1 VTFFCLL
8 FIKDK
13 AMPENPEQTARVVAE
28 IEALRRQ
35 VAELQGIEKRYQQ
48 AESALR
54 AFEER
59 NRLLGDSTPLGIFI
73 IDTRGRVTGCNRKM
87 SALFSRLAVDDPTGL
102 NLFDDRSLAAT
113 GIVADIRRC
122 LTHKRPVVAERAHV
136 DADGAGIHMRYY
148 LSPIPA
154 SDGKLNGVMA
164 IVEDTTDVKRIEMAL
179 QESESR
185 YRQLFQLAPV
195 ALIEWDVSS
204 LKAYLEDLRATGVS
218 DFSDYLSSHPQQ
230 VHHCWSLI
238 KTMNYNQAFLD
249 LMGVAD
255 SAAHKG
261 AFLPTDSGSFLK
273 MAREIIIAAAAGQ
286 TADEREETLVTVGGE
301 TRIVFGRSLVV
312 SDHEETMVRVVIAL
326 VDISQR
332 KKAEAA
338 LRDSE
343 RRFREQAYRDGLTGL
358 HNQRYLYQA
367 LAEWIARAKTE
378 AMPISLIFMDIDR
391 FKTVVD
397 TYGHLNGSRAVHLVA
412 GTVDS
417 CLAPPAFAVAYAG
430 DEFVVVLPGMDQYQA
445 LQKASQI
452 RAAVKQT
459 VYALSSDV
467 EVRLQASFGVAT
479 FPQHASDLNGLI
491 AAADQALFAVKKNGK
506 DAVGGFQIG

>member
-1 VTFFCLL
+1 
-8 FIKDK
+8 
-13 AMPENPEQTARVVAE
+13 MPETPESTVHLMAE

-35 VAELQGIEKRYQQ
+35 VAELQGIEKCYQQ

-59 NRLLGDSTPLGIFI
+59 NRLLGDSTPLGIFT
-73 IDTRGRVTGCNRKM
+73 IDSRGRITGCNRKM
-87 SALFSRLAVDDPTGL
+87 NEMFFRLTVGDPTGK
-102 NLFDDRSLAAT
+102 NLFDDQSLAAV
-113 GIVADIRRC
+113 GIVADIQRC
-122 LTHKRPVVAERAHV
+122 LNQNQSVIAECAHV
-136 DADGAGIHMRYY
+136 DANGASIHLRYY

-154 SDGKLNGVMA
+154 NDASLSGVMA
-164 IVEDTTDVKRIEMAL
+164 IVEDTTDLKRVEVAL
-179 QESESR
+179 KESESR
-185 YRQLFQLAPV
+185 YRQLFQSAPV
-195 ALIEWDVSS
+195 ALIEWDVS
-204 LKAYLEDLRATGVS
+204 LLMAYLEELRATGVS
-218 DFSDYLSSHPQQ
+218 DFADYLDKHPQQ

-238 KTMNYNQAFLD
+238 RTMNYNQAFLD

-255 SAAHKG
+255 SAAHQG
-261 AFLPTDSGSFLK
+261 AFLPTDSDSFLN
-273 MAREIIIAAAAGQ
+273 MAREIIIVAAAGQ

-301 TRIVFGRSLVV
+301 TRIVFGRALVV
-312 SDHEETMVRVVIAL
+312 SGHEETMARVVIAL

-338 LRDSE
+338 LRESE

-367 LAEWIARAKTE
+367 LAEWIERAKTE
-378 AMPISLIFMDIDR
+378 VMPISLIFMDIDR

-417 CLAPPAFAVAYAG
+417 CLTPPAFAVAYAG
-430 DEFVVVLPGMDQYQA
+430 DEFVVVLPGMDQGQA
-445 LQKASQI
+445 LQKAAEI

-459 VYALSSDV
+459 VYALSGDI
-467 EVRLQASFGVAT
+467 EVQLQASFGVAT

-506 DAVGGFQIG
+506 DAVGRYQNG